1 MNILDFAL
9 SEPGLALISPMIGN
23 YFRSKAEALKA
34 EREFKLA
41 AVRANTE
48 SHDAAAERTKDGGTW
63 MRRALYGLIAFTFVS
78 LAIAGFMEIP
88 IILEQEV
95 PKGFLFWRHME
106 TVYDT
111 VQGFLLPREIRQAL
125 IVFLGF
131 YLGQGVK

>member
-1 MNILDFAL
+1 MNLLEFAL

-23 YFRSKAEALKA
+23 FFRQRAESAKAKH
-34 EREFKLA
+34 ERKLA
-41 AVRANTE
+41 RAGVNIE
-48 SHDAAAERTKDGGTW
+48 IHDAAAARTKDGGTW

-125 IVFLGF
+125 IVFLGY
-131 YLGQGVK
+131 YLGQGIK